1 MIVVDTNIIAYLFI
15 KGERTEQARQLYAQ
29 DPDWTTTPLWQHEF
43 LNVLATMVKQG
54 NRTVADAL
62 HLWHQAQALMLNQ
75 EKTITLSEALILAT
89 THGISAY
96 DAQYLT
102 LAERLNCVLITEDK
116 RLVQKFPDSAMTIQ
130 AFLGTLGTNGV
141 GRVASNE

>member
-1 MIVVDTNIIAYLFI
+1 MIVVDVNIIAYLLI
-15 KGERTEQARQLYAQ
+15 KGERTEQARQLYVQ
-29 DPDWTTTPLWQHEF
+29 NSDWAAPPLWQHEF

-62 HLWHQAQALMLNQ
+62 NLWHQAQALMLNR
-75 EKTITLSEALILAT
+75 ERIVTLPEALVLAT

-102 LAERLNCVLITEDK
+102 LADGLDCVLITEDK
-116 RLVQKFPDSAMTIQ
+116 RLVQKFPDRAVTMEIYLQ
-130 AFLGTLGTNGV
+130 HLNGK
-141 GRVASNE
+141 S